1 MEIKDIMHEAIDL
14 GACEK
19 TSSVSSW
26 KTLAWLFFSPQGVEF
41 CQKNNFPTLSMFRKM
56 DEEIAS
62 NCIFVDKGVINR
74 SNDSSI
80 AVIGDTDARLTFD
93 DPTKVHKV
101 IVMHGA
107 RVFIVARNY
116 AVVRLVN
123 IGDNKVAYSKDNTA
137 VILK

>member
-41 CQKNNFPTLSMFRKM
+41 CQKNNFPTLPMFRKM

-93 DPTKVHKV
+93 DPTKVHKG

-116 AVVRLVN
+116 AVVRLIN

>member
-41 CQKNNFPTLSMFRKM
+41 CQKNNFPTLPMFRKM

-116 AVVRLVN
+116 AVVRLIN